1 MSATTATPVPIP
13 ERPAFPEHLRP
24 AAALAPEDLER
35 AARAHYT
42 AHGARAVTVARG
54 SDGNHR
60 LALLDDRG
68 GRHVLRISLAG
79 EVLGH
84 NYIAGRNDRAAK
96 LGELPAIHAACRR
109 SRRRKAVLA
118 GLRRAFVPAARFTG
132 TVSRLAA
139 RVSPSNRPRGVRAR
153 PARRQAQTASS
164 VADSGPAAA
173 PPAASLAGGSAQ

>member
-24 AAALAPEDLER
+24 AAALAPEGLER

-42 AHGARAVTVARG
+42 RRRPRRHRRSRQRRQPPARPAR
-54 SDGNHR
+54 R
-60 LALLDDRG
+60 PG
-68 GRHVLRISLAG
+68 GRHVLRISPAG

-109 SRRRKAVLA
+109 SAA
-118 GLRRAFVPAARFTG
+118 GRQSSRACGERSCPPRA
-132 TVSRLAA
+132 SR
-139 RVSPSNRPRGVRAR
+139 
-153 PARRQAQTASS
+153 
-164 VADSGPAAA
+164 A
-173 PPAASLAGGSAQ
+173 P